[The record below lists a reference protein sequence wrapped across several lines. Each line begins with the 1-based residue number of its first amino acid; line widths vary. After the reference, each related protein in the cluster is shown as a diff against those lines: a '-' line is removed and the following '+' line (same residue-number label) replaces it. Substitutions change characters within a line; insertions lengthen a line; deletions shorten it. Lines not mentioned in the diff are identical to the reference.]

1 MNNVGRQFVKL
12 GIAAV
17 AAVIVGW
24 LMNYFALPAMTFSS
38 GGLWW
43 FGFVELLVI
52 LVCYLICDFSM
63 DDYGTKHIGSI
74 ITGVLFVVWTIV
86 FIVTAIAG
94 SEMVNPHEYQQVAQV
109 EEGNYEDDI
118 MEVDPKEIVIVDVKT
133 ARKLGDRKLG
143 SLKHP
148 SWYEVNP
155 EYNLVTIS
163 GVDYRISPIDYGGLF
178 KYNKASHEGIPGY
191 IRVSANTQDSAEL
204 IYFEEPM
211 KYSPSAFWAYDLSR
225 HLRNCYS
232 DYIFAKSFFE
242 VDDENNPYWITG
254 VMEPTIGMR
263 GGLVIKSVVIT
274 DAITGKNAE
283 YKIDELPGWVD
294 HAQGVN
300 YLMEQ
305 ASWHFGYTEGFFNFS
320 KTNVFRTSYYYRDQK
335 SESTEDNEAN
345 AHTPFEGYNSVKMKD
360 GTIWFYTGIT
370 PANNA
375 ETNVG
380 FLLLNPRNGV
390 MKYYKLVDKETGED
404 TSGAEES
411 SAQKA
416 AEGLVSNMKYSASF
430 PTILN
435 VDGEETYFMTMK
447 DAAGLVQR
455 YALCN
460 VRNYARCVCASTI
473 EEALRL
479 YRVEM
484 GFIADTPV
492 DKEEDNKQPS
502 QDENREYKEVSGNVV
517 LVNEAQIDGYTYYYF
532 MVDGETT
539 IFMSSIENSNWQP
552 VKLVVGATVKVKY
565 YASTEDG
572 IGIVT
577 EITFEKG

>member
-204 IYFEEPM
+204 IYFGGPM
-211 KYSPSAFWAYDLSR
+211 K
-225 HLRNCYS
+225 
-232 DYIFAKSFFE
+232 
-242 VDDENNPYWITG
+242 
-254 VMEPTIGMR
+254 
-263 GGLVIKSVVIT
+263 
-274 DAITGKNAE
+274 
-283 YKIDELPGWVD
+283 
-294 HAQGVN
+294 
-300 YLMEQ
+300 
-305 ASWHFGYTEGFFNFS
+305 
-320 KTNVFRTSYYYRDQK
+320 
-335 SESTEDNEAN
+335 
-345 AHTPFEGYNSVKMKD
+345 
-360 GTIWFYTGIT
+360 
-370 PANNA
+370 
-375 ETNVG
+375 
-380 FLLLNPRNGV
+380 
-390 MKYYKLVDKETGED
+390 
-404 TSGAEES
+404 
-411 SAQKA
+411 
-416 AEGLVSNMKYSASF
+416 
-430 PTILN
+430 
-435 VDGEETYFMTMK
+435 
-447 DAAGLVQR
+447 
-455 YALCN
+455 
-460 VRNYARCVCASTI
+460 
-473 EEALRL
+473 
-479 YRVEM
+479 
-484 GFIADTPV
+484 
-492 DKEEDNKQPS
+492 
-502 QDENREYKEVSGNVV
+502 
-517 LVNEAQIDGYTYYYF
+517 
-532 MVDGETT
+532 
-539 IFMSSIENSNWQP
+539 
-552 VKLVVGATVKVKY
+552 
-565 YASTEDG
+565 
-572 IGIVT
+572 
-577 EITFEKG
+577 